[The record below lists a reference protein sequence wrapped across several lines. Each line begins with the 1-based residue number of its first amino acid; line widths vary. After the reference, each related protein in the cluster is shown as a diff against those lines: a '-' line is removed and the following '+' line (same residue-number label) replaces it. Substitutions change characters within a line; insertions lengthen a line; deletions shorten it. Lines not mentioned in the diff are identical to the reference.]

1 MKRRSFIAGS
11 AVLAASG
18 AGTAGNVYA
27 QAAKPAPAPAV
38 AGSINST
45 ESVPGGENWNNER
58 SIPPEREKLLRIGGV
73 FGLWSHMS
81 STWWRYL
88 NPPEGYARTT
98 GMRITHLWCVDREAG
113 KRLAARYNATLVD
126 RYDAMTGLVD
136 GMYIDDF
143 LATPLMPDLA
153 LPYLDA
159 GIPCFFDR
167 PMASSMAGT
176 HKVLAAAKRKN
187 TPFMVPSAYEYL
199 KEIEVAA
206 FRMND
211 IGDMTFYEAR
221 SSGTTMYQ
229 YALHGL
235 WFTLRA
241 MGVDVERIGHRAE
254 KPVDAPSLT
263 ALEHVR
269 GGRRIYG
276 TIHHNP
282 MRTMMCAV
290 KAYGN
295 KGEFEVG
302 ATTDGRPWY
311 RYVFTYLEMC
321 HAFERMIR
329 TRQMP
334 QTYDYIEAKM
344 RVFLSLLHS
353 QMEKNGALME
363 VAALPETWDAGFPKG
378 YRNSYSEEI
387 IANYRAALKK

>member
-11 AVLAASG
+11 AVLAAG
-18 AGTAGNVYA
+18 AAGTAGNAAA
-27 QAAKPAPAPAV
+27 QTPKTAPAPAV
-38 AGSINST
+38 AGSVNST
-45 ESVPGGENWNNER
+45 ESVPGGENWNNEQGL
-58 SIPPEREKLLRIGGV
+58 PPERDKLLRVGGV

-81 STWWRYL
+81 SSWWRYF

-136 GMYIDDF
+136 GMFIDDF
-143 LATPLMPDLA
+143 LATPFMPDLS
-153 LPYLDA
+153 LPYLEA

-167 PMASSMAGT
+167 PMTSSMAGAR
-176 HKVLAAAKRKN
+176 KVLDAARRKN
-187 TPFMVPSAYEYL
+187 TPVMAPSAYEYL

-211 IGDMTFYEAR
+211 IGDLTFYEAR
-221 SSGTTMYQ
+221 NSGTTMYQ

-241 MGVDVERIGHRAE
+241 IGVDVERIGHRTE
-254 KPVDAPSLT
+254 KPVDAPGLT
-263 ALEHVR
+263 SIEHR
-269 GGRRIYG
+269 RNGRLVYG
-276 TIHHNP
+276 TLHHNP
-282 MRTMMCAV
+282 MKTVMCAV
-290 KAYGN
+290 KAYGT
-295 KGEFEVG
+295 KGDFEVT

-311 RYVFTYLEMC
+311 RDVFTYLEMC

-334 QTYDYIEAKM
+334 QTYEYIEAKV
-344 RVFLSLLHS
+344 RIFLSLLYS
-353 QMEKNGALME
+353 AMVKDGALVE
-363 VAALPETWDAGFPKG
+363 VAALPDTWDAGFPKG

-387 IANYRAALKK
+387 IAKYRAALNK